1 MSYSYV
7 AVGDHPDNA
16 VVLSVGQQAEVYAFS
31 HYRGS
36 LQRGLTT
43 MDMEP
48 DKPER
53 SSSSG
58 SSTALMLLTNSDL
71 TSIHWS
77 CRFN

>member
-1 MSYSYV
+1 MSYSYI
-7 AVGDHPDNA
+7 AEGDHPDDV

-36 LQRGLTT
+36 LRRGLTT

-53 SSSSG
+53 SSFSG
-58 SSTALMLLTNSDL
+58 SSTAQE
-71 TSIHWS
+71 
-77 CRFN
+77 